1 MPKKLSPHFTLEE
14 LVFSQTAAR
23 KGIDNTPSPAVLANL
38 KRVAET
44 LEAVRSLLGDVPIR
58 ISSGYR
64 SPALNKAI
72 GGAKTSKHMDGLA
85 VDFTAPGFGTV
96 LQTAKKI
103 AASGIAFD
111 QVICEYGS
119 WVHLGL
125 APLAQ
130 TARGEKLSIYAGTGY
145 LKGIVSKP
153 A

>member
-14 LVFSQTAAR
+14 LTVSQTATR
-23 KGIDNTPSPAVLANL
+23 RGIDNTPPPGVVANL
-38 KRVAET
+38 KRLAAA
-44 LEAVRSLLGDVPIR
+44 LEDIRGLLGDQPLH

-72 GGAKTSKHMDGLA
+72 GGARTSQHQFGLA

-103 AASGIAFD
+103 AASGIEFD
-111 QVICEYGS
+111 QLICEYGS
-119 WVHLGL
+119 WVHVGL
-125 APLAQ
+125 AADASPRRQ
-130 TARGEKLSIYAGTGY
+130 KLSIYAGTGY
-145 LKGIVSKP
+145 LPGIVGKP